1 MNKVWL
7 IIDGDN
13 VTYSLRT
20 SRLDIDGLE
29 EVVGRAFIPVEK
41 HYFLAI
47 RAVMEEEAFDKQL
60 SFTRM
65 LIGKGYRVHE
75 QRMHRLRSSETWKGD
90 CDIPIALCAAD
101 AAASTVEWVVL
112 VSNDSDFTAVVEYLH
127 HRGKKI
133 AIVSVDGMASM
144 DLRNIA
150 DVYIDLSEEEGAFMK
165 RGEGGGR

>member
-60 SFTRM
+60 S
-65 LIGKGYRVHE
+65 LIGQPHANARQRPTHRPSDPLTEVIARHYRSTLGCSVSFHDFHA
-75 QRMHRLRSSETWKGD
+75 QTFPALGHLRWK
-90 CDIPIALCAAD
+90 LS
-101 AAASTVEWVVL
+101 AAA
-112 VSNDSDFTAVVEYLH
+112 Y
-127 HRGKKI
+127 KKI
-133 AIVSVDGMASM
+133 EAAAETPVHI
-144 DLRNIA
+144 
-150 DVYIDLSEEEGAFMK
+150 
-165 RGEGGGR
+165 GE